1 MGFTAAQYPVLTSKI
16 NARLSGNGEASKA
29 REDSIV
35 SEIVEELLQAS
46 PLRDAPRASGSGSR
60 RA

>member
-16 NARLSGNGEASKA
+16 NARLSSNGEASKA

-46 PLRDAPRASGSGSR
+46 PPRDVPQASGSSNR